1 MGMNK
6 KIPPAAC
13 GGIPPSVRGV
23 AMRDFRFLSC
33 TAEYDDAKIVLF
45 GAPFDGTA
53 SYRPGARFAPQAMRG
68 ESFGIETYSPYQK
81 ADLEDAGICDLGDI
95 DIPIGNTEK
104 SLMLIGELTAKIL
117 KDSKKTLMIGGEHLI
132 SLPAIRAAW
141 EKYPDLAV
149 VHFDAH
155 TDLRAEYLGEELT
168 HSAVMRRAH
177 SFLGD
182 GAIWQFGVRSGTAEE
197 YAWAAEGHTSLHEFT
212 LDAVPDAMRVIGSRP
227 VYLSID
233 LDVLDPS
240 AFPGT
245 GTPEVGGVS
254 FKELLAALL
263 SLKGANIVAADIV
276 ELAPH
281 YDPSGV
287 STALACAAVREIALL
302 L

>member
-1 MGMNK
+1 MNGHTNVPMK
-6 KIPPAAC
+6 
-13 GGIPPSVRGV
+13 
-23 AMRDFRFLSC
+23 DWRFSGC
-33 TAEYDDAKIVLF
+33 TAEYEDANIVLF

-53 SYRPGARFAPQAMRG
+53 SYRPGARFAPQAMRS

-95 DIPIGNTEK
+95 DIPIGNTQE
-104 SLMLIGELTAKIL
+104 SLRMIGELAAGIL
-117 KDSKKTLMIGGEHLI
+117 RASKKPLMMGGEHLV

-141 EKYPDLAV
+141 ERYPGLAV
-149 VHFDAH
+149 LCFDAH
-155 TDLRAEYLGEELT
+155 TDLRDEYLGEKLT

-177 SFLGD
+177 EFLGD

-197 YAWAAEGHTSLHEFT
+197 YAWAAGGHTSLHEFS
-212 LDAVPDAMRVIGSRP
+212 LEAVPDAIKKIGNRP
-227 VYLSID
+227 VYLTLD

-245 GTPEVGGVS
+245 GTPEAGGVS

-263 SLKGANIVAADIV
+263 ALKGLNIVAADIV
-276 ELAPH
+276 ELSLH
-281 YDPSGV
+281 YDPSGA
-287 STALACAAVREIALL
+287 STELACTVVREIALL